1 MLPELRTAVPGP
13 RSLALAARLRRTE
26 SRHVTMVGEQ
36 WPVFWERAAGVNVW
50 DADGN
55 RFLDFTSGFGV
66 AGLGHSSAPVRE
78 ALTGQAG
85 RLLHAMGD
93 VHPAEAKV
101 ELCEALAE
109 LTFGRWGA
117 GRGKVILGNSGSD
130 AIEAALKTA
139 MLHSGK
145 PGVLVFEGAY
155 HGLGYGALEVSA
167 LEFFR
172 APFAA
177 QLGRFAVSVPY
188 PYCYRCPLGHGGACA
203 RDGGEFPDC
212 SSGCLEELH
221 RRIRDVL
228 RRREIGAILVEP
240 VQGRGGDIV
249 PPRDFLRLLRRLCD
263 EEKILLVADEIYTG
277 FNRTGL
283 LFACDHSGVVPD
295 LICLGKAL
303 TSGFPLSAC
312 VGRAGVMDAW
322 PESSGE
328 ALHTSTFLGN
338 PLGCAMALASLREH
352 AKPETAGK
360 VRAAG
365 RHLRAALGQISSP
378 RLGQVR
384 GVGLLIGAE
393 VVAGDGSP
401 DPATAARCV
410 TAALHEGLLLLSGG
424 RHGNVLSLAPPFDLA
439 PEESAFLAGKLAG
452 IFGEIPLASGD
463 PVAAAL
469 DGAGAVRGG
478 GDPAAGVRPSIPR
491 RWRRR

>member
-1 MLPELRTAVPGP
+1 MLPELITAVPGP
-13 RSLALAARLRRTE
+13 RSRALAARLRRAE
-26 SRHVTMVGEQ
+26 SRNVTMVGGQ

-55 RFLDFTSGFGV
+55 RFLDFTAGFGV
-66 AGLGHSSAPVRE
+66 AGLGHSAAPVRE

-101 ELCEALAE
+101 ELCERLAE

-117 GRGKVILGNSGSD
+117 GRGKVILGNAGSD
-130 AIEAALKTA
+130 AIEAALKTS

-155 HGLGYGALEVSA
+155 HGLGYGALEASA

-172 APFAA
+172 GPFAA

-188 PYCYRCPLGHGGACA
+188 PYCYRCPLGHGGAFA
-203 RDGGEFPDC
+203 LEGGEFPNC

-249 PPRDFLRLLRRLCD
+249 PPRDFLRLLRRICD

-277 FNRTGL
+277 FNRTGR
-283 LFACDHSGVVPD
+283 LFACDHSEVVPD
-295 LICLGKAL
+295 IICLGKAL

-312 VGRAGVMDAW
+312 VGRADVMDAW
-322 PESSGE
+322 PESEGE

-352 AKPETAGK
+352 ARPGTAEK

-365 RHLRAALGQISSP
+365 HHLRGALRNIASP
-378 RLGQVR
+378 RLGDVR
-384 GVGLLIGAE
+384 GVGLLVGAE
-393 VVAGDGSP
+393 VVAADGSP
-401 DPATAARCV
+401 DSATAAACV
-410 TAALHEGLLLLSGG
+410 IGALQEGILLLSGG
-424 RHGNVLSLAPPFDLA
+424 PHGNVLSFSPPFDVA
-439 PEESAFLAGKLAG
+439 PEETDFLAEKLAG
-452 IFGEIPLASGD
+452 ILGKL
-463 PVAAAL
+463 
-469 DGAGAVRGG
+469 
-478 GDPAAGVRPSIPR
+478 
-491 RWRRR
+491 